1 MGSSDVAARRPIEMT
16 LLELTVIVDVDGCQV
31 QLRGDLDLCSA
42 PLLEE
47 NLAALRDS
55 GCRDVTIDISQLE
68 FCDCS
73 GLNVLLK
80 AHAALQQEGGGL
92 TLAGIT
98 GPVQRILDLTG
109 MADVL
114 GVDDILLRREG
125 PDTAEAV

>member
-55 GCRDVTIDISQLE
+55 GCRDVTIDISRLE

-80 AHAALQQEGGGL
+80 AHAALQREGGGL

>member
-16 LLELTVIVDVDGCQV
+16 LLELTVTVDADGCQL
-31 QLRGDLDLCSA
+31 QLCGDLDLCSA

-47 NLAALRDS
+47 NLAALRES
-55 GCRDVTIDISQLE
+55 GCRDVTIDISDLE

-80 AHAALQQEGGGL
+80 AHAALQREGGGL

-98 GPVQRILDLTG
+98 GPVQRILELTG

-114 GVDDILLRREG
+114 GVDDIVLRRERPG
-125 PDTAEAV
+125 TAEAV

>member
-1 MGSSDVAARRPIEMT
+1 MRSSDVATRRPIEMT
-16 LLELTVIVDVDGCQV
+16 LLELTVTLDVDGCQV

-47 NLAALRDS
+47 NLAVLREN

-80 AHAALQQEGGGL
+80 ARADLQREGGGL

-98 GPVQRILDLTG
+98 GPVQRILELTG
-109 MADVL
+109 MANVL
-114 GVDDILLRREG
+114 GVDDIDLRRETPG
-125 PDTAEAV
+125 TAEAV